1 MDYKKIY
8 NRIQQY
14 QDYPPY
20 AIPFAHPKLNTV
32 LNGIERSKYTVVAG
46 RSNSAKT
53 SFVDFYYVISLFDTY
68 LQTEPSKR
76 KPLHILYFEMKDQE
90 EKKLMKWFA
99 SYMFLKHKRLIDINT
114 LRNTTGKS
122 FELTPDIEDLL
133 HQDQDFFREL
143 NDHITMEIRPMTSTD
158 IYLKIKRYMES
169 IGSYQDGIY
178 QYDKEHEEQIT
189 LVVVNN
195 TARIKPEMDGYSNP
209 LNNDASIEK
218 LNDYMR
224 ELIATY
230 KISPTIVH
238 SIKDIRVTNKGEPSL
253 QDLGIF
259 GSYVDQGIIMYN
271 PYNYN
276 NMNYMGYDVN
286 NFIINRKNRLSTLAI
301 LRNNSGIDNAYLPLI
316 FLGEA
321 SYFRDCPQYTQ
332 GVELGNLLS
341 TLQSI
346 R

>member
-8 NRIQQY
+8 NKVKQY

-20 AIPFAHPKLNTV
+20 ALPLAHAKLNTL
-32 LNGIERSKYTVVAG
+32 LNGVEREKYTVVAG

-68 LQTEPSKR
+68 LQTDPSKR
-76 KPLHILYFEMKDQE
+76 KPLHILYFEMKDSE
-90 EKKLMKWFA
+90 EKKIMKWFA
-99 SYMFLKHKRLIDINT
+99 SYMFLKHKQLIDINT

-122 FELTPDIEDLL
+122 FIFDANIENLL
-133 HQDQDFFREL
+133 HEDQDFFKEL
-143 NDHITMEIRPMTSTD
+143 SDHMTMEIRPMSSTD
-158 IYLKIKRYMES
+158 IYLKTKRYLES

-178 QYDKEHEEQIT
+178 QYDKEHEDQIT

-195 TARIKPEMDGYSNP
+195 TARIKPEADGYNNM
-209 LNNDASIEK
+209 LNNDASVEK

-224 ELIATY
+224 ELITKY
-230 KISPTIVH
+230 KVSPVIIHPV
-238 SIKDIRVTNKGEPSL
+238 KDTRVVKKGEPVI

-259 GSYVDQGIIMYN
+259 GSYVDQGIVMYT
-271 PYNYN
+271 PFNYDN
-276 NMNYMGYDVN
+276 SKYMGYDIN
-286 NFIINRKNRLSTLAI
+286 DFIINRKNRLSTLAV

-321 SYFRDCPQYTQ
+321 SYFRDCPQFSQET
-332 GVELGNLLS
+332 ELGNLLG